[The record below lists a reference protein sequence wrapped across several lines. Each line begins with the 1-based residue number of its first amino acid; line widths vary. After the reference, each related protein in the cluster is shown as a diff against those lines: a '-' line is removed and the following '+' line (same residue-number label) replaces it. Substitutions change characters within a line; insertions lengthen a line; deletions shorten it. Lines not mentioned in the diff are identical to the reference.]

1 MAKAAKNVTVGD
13 LLHAA
18 VKNLTPYQAMKFRR
32 ELERRLPEVI
42 DQAAQAAQQA
52 KREDKSDNDRNNRE
66 TERQ

>member
-1 MAKAAKNVTVGD
+1 MRKNMTVGD

-42 DQAAQAAQQA
+42 DQAAQAARSDQA
-52 KREDKSDNDRNNRE
+52 KAQEVASNGK
-66 TERQ
+66 